1 MLKLLSSITLLL
13 LIRVSVQAQDL
24 IVTLDGDS
32 INSKI
37 TKTKADFIYFT
48 FVKDGEI
55 RQTLLPLTK
64 IKIHRKNFYSTSAIL
79 QINGAPPKS
88 FPSAFR
94 IAVNAGPSQLLAK
107 TSPDVP
113 AQNKTYISALKSGY
127 HYGLDASFFLA
138 NDLGFGIKLNQF
150 ETNNSGVFYN
160 EMSGSFLVEDNIST
174 TFIAPS
180 FTGKLV
186 SPSNN
191 HTIIFGVA
199 LGYLNYINNGRNG
212 NAVLKLNGA
221 TLGSAL
227 DAGYD
232 LKLFKN
238 FAIGAQASII
248 SGVLTSY
255 TVSSGS
261 MSKKVELSENERE
274 NLSRLDLS
282 LGARFNF

>member
-1 MLKLLSSITLLL
+1 MLKILLSAIV
-13 LIRVSVQAQDL
+13 ISVGLTAQAQDL

-32 INSKI
+32 INGKI
-37 TKTKADFIYFT
+37 TKVKSDFIYFT
-48 FVKDGEI
+48 FLQKDEI
-55 RQTLLPLTK
+55 RETLLPVAKVKSHQQNYYAFSELPKTYTSTATA
-64 IKIHRKNFYSTSAIL
+64 IHSK
-79 QINGAPPKS
+79 
-88 FPSAFR
+88 FR
-94 IAVNAGPSQLLAK
+94 IALNAGFSQLLAK
-107 TSPDVP
+107 TSESASP
-113 AQNKTYISALKSGY
+113 QNRSYISELKSGY
-127 HYGLDASFFLA
+127 HYGLDAAYFISK
-138 NDLGFGIKLNQF
+138 DLGFGMKLNQF
-150 ETNNSGVFYN
+150 KTSNSGVFYN

-191 HTIIFGVA
+191 HTFIFGVA